1 MTTTEI
7 ALVQN
12 SFELLVPNAHE
23 VALKFYERL
32 FELAPQLR
40 PLFKDDMFDQ
50 AMKLIEMLSYA
61 VSSLDDLDSL
71 VPALQD
77 LAQRHVRY
85 GVQAAHYTL
94 VAQALLDTLTSELGE
109 AFGSDERAAWEKV
122 LHTVAS
128 VMIAA
133 AYGE

>member
-1 MTTTEI
+1 M
-7 ALVQN
+7 
-12 SFELLVPNAHE
+12 
-23 VALKFYERL
+23 
-32 FELAPQLR
+32 R
-40 PLFKDDMFDQ
+40 PLFKADLYEQ
-50 AMKLIEMLSYA
+50 GMKLIEMLSYA

-85 GVQAAHYTL
+85 GVQAAHYAL

-122 LHTVAS
+122 LQIGRAHV
-128 VMIAA
+128 
-133 AYGE
+133 